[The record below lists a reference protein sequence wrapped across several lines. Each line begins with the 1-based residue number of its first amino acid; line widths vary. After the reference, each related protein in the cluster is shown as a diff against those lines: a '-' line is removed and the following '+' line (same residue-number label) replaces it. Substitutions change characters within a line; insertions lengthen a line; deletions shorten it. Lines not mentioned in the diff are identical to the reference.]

1 MKCNDSKQVPE
12 LYAFSFL
19 FSMNIPTSKCNKQ
32 HSKPNDAKVKNTIS
46 FPQTDKI
53 NQTTSFK
60 TTFKLLKVPKV
71 HFDRMRSIKLA
82 NAQ

>member
-1 MKCNDSKQVPE
+1 MKCNDSKHVPK

-32 HSKPNDAKVKNTIS
+32 HSKSNDAKVKNTIP
-46 FPQTDKI
+46 FPQTNKV

-60 TTFKLLKVPKV
+60 ATFKLLKAPKV
-71 HFDRMRSIKLA
+71 HFDRTRSIKLA

>member
-12 LYAFSFL
+12 LYAFSLL

-32 HSKPNDAKVKNTIS
+32 HSKPKNAKVKNTIS
-46 FPQTDKI
+46 FPQTNKI

-60 TTFKLLKVPKV
+60 ATFKLLKAPKV
-71 HFDRMRSIKLA
+71 HFDRTRFIKLA